1 MLVEMLVTVASLS
14 ISVSLAFF
22 LSSFY
27 LFMDRLKSE
36 KGVKAYKIITYV
48 IVSLTLISGIIIM
61 IALAVLDFWREY
73 GSPLPD
79 ALSLVTI
86 AGISILTGSAGG
98 MFTSFIWFIIIRAIE
113 KIITKK

>member
-1 MLVEMLVTVASLS
+1 MLVEMLVTAASLS

-48 IVSLTLISGIIIM
+48 FVFLTLISTIIFM
-61 IALAVLDFWREY
+61 V
-73 GSPLPD
+73 
-79 ALSLVTI
+79 
-86 AGISILTGSAGG
+86 
-98 MFTSFIWFIIIRAIE
+98 
-113 KIITKK
+113 